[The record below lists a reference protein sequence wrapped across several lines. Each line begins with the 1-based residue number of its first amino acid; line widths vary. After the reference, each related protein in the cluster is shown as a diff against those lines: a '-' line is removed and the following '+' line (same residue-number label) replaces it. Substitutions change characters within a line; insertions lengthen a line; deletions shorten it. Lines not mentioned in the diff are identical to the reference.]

1 MSKHPRG
8 ASSVDGITSSHPSS
22 VTKSITSIFESPDQK
37 FILIEGAPGIGKT
50 VLAKEIAYRWA
61 CGEMLQGKKLFLLFA
76 RDPNLH
82 GVNSINQQLISYF
95 SCDYLSNSEVGVA
108 VDELKKSRGQNIV
121 FVIDGFDEC
130 PQHCQLKLFIEK
142 LGKHE
147 IFPKSIVVITS
158 RPHASI
164 LLRPLVDQRIEVL
177 GLVKEERE
185 KYIAESFKEFSDKR
199 IELKKYL
206 KLRPIINSIMHIPL
220 HLAVLLYLFK
230 EDSLPDTLTELNEQF
245 VIHTIYRHLEK
256 HHLLSHFLFNKN
268 IKIVKDLPKP
278 IIELVNQLS
287 ELAMKGLKE
296 RRVVFTYDEVK
307 TVCTDIDDFLNG
319 FGLLQA
325 VCKCAMKGT
334 GYTVSFNFLH
344 LTMQEFLAAY
354 YVSTLPNKE
363 QSLYMAHHF
372 DVGDYVWLM
381 YVGIVGIESDGFNW
395 YQSTLKLKKPLL
407 ARNLLIFQCCLEA
420 KQVVQVPESISAT
433 FEDGNIEM
441 GHTKIDT
448 FTMVSLVNVI
458 AKSCVHLKSLNL
470 SSCSITD
477 EEMTI
482 LQGLFT
488 EYKENICN
496 VKHICLS
503 ENYIS
508 SLWGIDSSS
517 TTTEKS
523 KSGMLL
529 VPCLNLFSNQLKD
542 TGIFELFNSLHYNTC
557 LLQLDISHNG
567 ITRSG
572 AVTISECLKNNSTLQ
587 VLNISHN
594 ELLDDGV
601 IAISDLLK
609 INCTLK
615 ILSMADNRITNKGTA
630 IADAI
635 AFNKTLSDLNISTN
649 CITKEGIMDILIAGT
664 KMRALQK
671 LDCKFNVLSQ
681 SDIVDLI
688 KYNRHE
694 NVVQVFNTSWNEI
707 TGDTD
712 SGLDTITYED
722 GHCTILP
729 YNHSYNFNEVVFCCI
744 KDSYLEE
751 LYLKGTRMIQYLTIT
766 AKAIQVNKALTKLYI
781 KDFSISNDEVQAVND
796 CLKAN
801 TLKDLTIRY
810 CNFDCG
816 VLINIIETVV
826 NNTTL
831 RKLVISSNVLS
842 TDDVESIGVC
852 LKHNKTLQ
860 ELHMWDTQITDSGA
874 LVIAEAIKVNTTLLV
889 LNISQNEITDV
900 GILAISDSLKY
911 NKQLKELYINHN
923 NFTRNGIL
931 KFTEFLKTNTT
942 LVKLFAKQDSMLI
955 KPSDVIDLLKSNNT
969 LWQTKIGSTDWSH
982 LLKVID
988 TIYMEWIMSTTKH
1001 NCVFLQTVTLYLNQ
1015 RIFVTFKEDCN
1026 NAIQVTN
1033 YLIKNKVLQTL
1044 ELCDFEV
1051 THIELKLHGSVHYCD
1066 DNKKSERPQ
1075 NLHDHHEDHTVF
1087 VVEIMK
1093 MIESIKVSTT
1103 LHTLIINHYV
1113 IGDEGAVVISDCITH
1128 NTSIKELD
1136 LSWNYITSKEAVK
1149 IFKAI
1154 EVNKVIYKLNISKN
1168 RISDDGASAISE
1180 CLNNNTTLQ
1189 HLDIENNDMRHE
1201 RITVIIDS
1209 LKNNTT
1215 LLGFS
1220 LDISYTIADKL
1231 AAVLKV
1237 NLTLCSLF
1245 INHVISK
1252 GKGDAF
1258 SFNKTILLAVYD
1270 NSSVTLLILPV
1281 DYDGEHP
1288 VLQNEVEN
1296 INIERRIQAIPTIDV
1311 YFHLPCFQFMR
1322 SSYCLD
1328 NSGCETFDFLLG
1340 HSNNSNGVH

>member
-1 MSKHPRG
+1 MSKRPRG
-8 ASSVDGITSSHPSS
+8 ASSVDEITSSHPSK

-50 VLAKEIAYRWA
+50 VLAKEITYRWA
-61 CGEMLQGKKLFLLFA
+61 CGEMLQGKKLFLLFV

-82 GVNSINQQLISYF
+82 SVDSINQQLISYF
-95 SCDYLSNSEVGVA
+95 SCDYLSDSEVDVA

-130 PQHCQLKLFIEK
+130 PHHCQLNLFIEK
-142 LGKHE
+142 LAKHE

-177 GLVKEERE
+177 GFAKEERE

-199 IELKKYL
+199 TELKKYL
-206 KLRPIINSIMHIPL
+206 KLQPIINSIMHVPL
-220 HLAVLLYLFK
+220 HLAVLLYLYK

-245 VIHTIYRHLEK
+245 IIHTIYRHLEK
-256 HHLLSHFLFNKN
+256 HHLLSHLPYDKN

-296 RRVVFTYDEVK
+296 RQTVFTYDEVK
-307 TVCTDIDDFLNG
+307 TVCTDIDDFPNG

-325 VCKCAMKGT
+325 VCKRAMKGA

-344 LTMQEFLAAY
+344 STMQEFLAAY

-363 QSLYMAHHF
+363 QSLCMAYHF

-407 ARNLLIFQCCLEA
+407 ARNLLIFQCYLEA
-420 KQVVQVPESISAT
+420 RKVVQVPESISVT

-441 GHTKIDT
+441 GHTKIDPY
-448 FTMVSLVNVI
+448 TMVSLVNVI
-458 AKSCVHLKSLNL
+458 AKSCVHLRSLNL
-470 SSCSITD
+470 PSCSITD

-488 EYKENICN
+488 DYKENICN
-496 VKHICLS
+496 MEHICLS

-542 TGIFELFNSLHYNTC
+542 IGIFELFNSLHYNTS

-572 AVTISECLKNNSTLQ
+572 AVAISECLKNNNTLQ

-601 IAISDLLK
+601 IAISDSLK
-609 INCTLK
+609 TNCTLK
-615 ILSMADNRITNKGTA
+615 TLSMADNRITNKGTA
-630 IADAI
+630 NIANAI
-635 AFNKTLSDLNISTN
+635 AFNKTLSDLNISAN

-671 LDCKFNVLSQ
+671 LDCKFNALSQ
-681 SDIVDLI
+681 SDVVDLV
-688 KYNRHE
+688 KYNRHK
-694 NVVQVFNTSWNEI
+694 NVVQVFNTSWNKI

-712 SGLDTITYED
+712 SGLNTITYED
-722 GHCTILP
+722 GHCTTLP
-729 YNHSYNFNEVVFCCI
+729 YNQSYNINDVVFCCI

-751 LYLKGTRMIQYLTIT
+751 LYLEGSKMSQYLTII
-766 AKAIQVNKALTKLYI
+766 AKAIQVNKALTKMHI
-781 KDFSISNDEVQAVND
+781 MGFSIYNRVQAIND
-796 CLKAN
+796 CLKVN
-801 TLKDLTIRY
+801 TLKELTVSSY
-810 CNFDCG
+810 CNFNCG
-816 VLINIIETVV
+816 ALLNIIETVV
-826 NNTTL
+826 YNTTL
-831 RKLVISSNVLS
+831 KKLDISNNIIS

-852 LKHNKTLQ
+852 LKHNETLQ
-860 ELHMWDTQITDSGA
+860 ELIMEYATITDSGA
-874 LVIAEAIKVNTTLLV
+874 LMIAEAIKVNTTLLV
-889 LNISQNEITDV
+889 LNISYNKITDV

-911 NKQLKELYINHN
+911 NKRLRELNINHN
-923 NFTRNGIL
+923 GFTRNSIL
-931 KFTEFLKTNTT
+931 KFAEFLKTNTT
-942 LVKLFAKQDSMLI
+942 LVKLFAERSYVLI

-969 LWQTKIGSTDWSH
+969 LRQIKIGHFDWSH
-982 LLKVID
+982 HINVED
-988 TIYMEWIMSTTKH
+988 TEYMEWIMSTTEH
-1001 NCVFLQTVTLYLNQ
+1001 NCVFLQTVTLNLNR
-1015 RIFVTFKEDCN
+1015 RIFVAFKEDSN
-1026 NAIQVTN
+1026 NAIKVTN
-1033 YLIKNKVLQTL
+1033 YLINNKVLQTL
-1044 ELCDFEV
+1044 DLYGCNF
-1051 THIELKLHGSVHYCD
+1051 TNIELKLHGSVHYCD
-1066 DNKKSERPQ
+1066 DNKKSECPQ
-1075 NLHDHHEDHTVF
+1075 NLHDHHEDHT
-1087 VVEIMK
+1087 EIMK

-1103 LHTLIINHYV
+1103 LHTLIINNYL
-1113 IGDEGAVVISDCITH
+1113 IQDEGAEIICDCIAH
-1128 NTSIKELD
+1128 NTSIRELD
-1136 LSWNYITSKEAVK
+1136 LSRNSITSKEAVK

-1154 EVNKVIYKLNISKN
+1154 EVNKVIQKLDISHN
-1168 RISDDGASAISE
+1168 EICDDGALAISE
-1180 CLNNNTTLQ
+1180 CLNSSTTLH
-1189 HLDIENNDMRHE
+1189 HLNVEYNDMCHE
-1201 RITVIIDS
+1201 GIMVIIDS
-1209 LKNNTT
+1209 LKNNTA
-1215 LLGFS
+1215 LLG
-1220 LDISYTIADKL
+1220 LHMDIIYTTADKL
-1231 AAVLKV
+1231 AAMLKV
-1237 NLTLCSLF
+1237 NSTLRSLS
-1245 INHVISK
+1245 IKNVTSK
-1252 GKGDAF
+1252 RQVDTF
-1258 SFNKTILLAVYD
+1258 SFNRTILLAMYD
-1270 NSSVTLLILPV
+1270 NSSVTLLELPV
-1281 DYDGEHP
+1281 EIDRERC

-1296 INIERRIQAIPTIDV
+1296 INIERRIQATPTIDV
-1311 YFHLPCFQFMR
+1311 YFDFPTLPFRQ
-1322 SSYCLD
+1322 CLCPFVD
-1328 NSGCETFDFLLG
+1328 SDCETFDFL
-1340 HSNNSNGVH
+1340 